1 MNESIGSRI
10 QKQRLAKRLTLDD
23 MHTKTKLSV
32 RLLKALEADDRAAF
46 PGDIYYIGAL
56 KTCARM
62 LGLDPAQ
69 LACQAQTPGEE
80 PCVPAAPP
88 PAEPATAAP
97 QPVQLSIA
105 RIALAV
111 VALSA
116 ALAVLMLSRC
126 RMPAPALSPE
136 HVPAGA
142 VPAASMPQPEPT
154 PTVPEPAP
162 APLPVEPPS
171 VAVPRAV
178 ALTLDIGAARDSWIK
193 VVADD
198 MTAYQAIM
206 KAGAR
211 QAWEA
216 ARSFRVVIGYTAGI
230 STMTVNGM
238 PVDLSPAASGI
249 AELFIS
255 TDGVRVNTIAPA
267 SSSKKSPPAA
277 VPQKNPQ

>member
-1 MNESIGSRI
+1 MNDSIGAQI
-10 QKQRLAKRLTLDD
+10 QKQRLARRLTLDD
-23 MHTKTKLSV
+23 MHTKTKLPV

-46 PGDIYYIGAL
+46 PGDIYYVGAL

-69 LACQAQTPGEE
+69 LACQAKTPVEE
-80 PCVPAAPP
+80 PFVPVAP
-88 PAEPATAAP
+88 PAEPVPAAP
-97 QPVQLSIA
+97 QPVRLSVV
-105 RIALAV
+105 RVALAV

-116 ALAVLMLSRC
+116 ALAVLLLSRC
-126 RMPAPALSPE
+126 RMPAPSISPQK
-136 HVPAGA
+136 VP
-142 VPAASMPQPEPT
+142 VTAAPVASLPQPETKPV
-154 PTVPEPAP
+154 VPEPAP
-162 APLPVEPPS
+162 KPVPVVPP
-171 VAVPRAV
+171 VATPKRSS
-178 ALTLDIGAARDSWIK
+178 ALKLDIGAAHDSWIK

-216 ARSFRVVIGYTAGI
+216 ARSFRVVVGYTAGI
-230 STMTVNGM
+230 GTMTVNGI

-255 TDGVRVNTIAPA
+255 TDGVKVGTIAPA
-267 SSSKKSPPAA
+267 SSSQKSPPPAA
-277 VPQKNPQ
+277 PQKRPR